1 MSVKMEINLTVIL
14 MFLTAMLFCDVQTN
28 ATTAQSV
35 TPSPS
40 PTNHEIT
47 PTNATTVSTDPHAAI
62 TKLFSDYT
70 EWKLSVFP
78 EYASEVGF
86 HQFDA
91 HLSDASVSGAARTAE
106 ECRRYK
112 ERAEEMLKTVHDK
125 KSAHYLRLIQRQ
137 GQVCSDGEKYQGFL
151 FAQVNYRE
159 GVQFSLPQ
167 L

>member
-14 MFLTAMLFCDVQTN
+14 MFLTAMLFGDVQTS

-40 PTNHEIT
+40 PANHEIT

-91 HLSDASVSGAARTAE
+91 HLSDASVAGAARHAHVKAVRFGNDYKVLGGRDRRRFMVSYRYGRV
-106 ECRRYK
+106 ECRQK
-112 ERAEEMLKTVHDK
+112 P
-125 KSAHYLRLIQRQ
+125 I
-137 GQVCSDGEKYQGFL
+137 
-151 FAQVNYRE
+151 AQV
-159 GVQFSLPQ
+159 G
-167 L
+167 